1 MRLAKLAL
9 SIAFAAAS
17 AGPVLVLSGCGGVG
31 ANVGETHV
39 GKQEL
44 YRTGNFDYDEF
55 FEDVHGLQDS
65 AKAIV
70 ADEKAARVP
79 LGQVLG
85 IGETSIDRMLEV
97 LRDKAE
103 EFAQSKNRVHF
114 AIEGVD
120 DQGKPLAGQQV
131 TVTPSAAK
139 GKQVPKDAGGV
150 RRRARA
156 DGPERRAG
164 LGKVRAGSGPKQ
176 KARREGRRFEG
187 LARERVREDAER
199 KARRDRA
206 RAFGGQAGE
215 RGHRRAFREGGG
227 QLAQVHQA
235 ERRAPHGGSHAE
247 IKPQDKSAK
256 GPKGKPT
263 PAAAPPKPKDVPAKP
278 KEPAK
283 PAAADKADK
292 PDKPEKPAPPPAPKP
307 AAGEGG
313 RLQPLNMCDKTASH
327 VEPARPGHTGRRRRG
342 HPGGARGEGRGRPR
356 PG

>member
-139 GKQVPKDAGGV
+139 GKQVPKDAGEF
-150 RRRARA
+150 A
-156 DGPERRAG
+156 AG
-164 LGKVRAGSGPKQ
+164 LEQMAQKEGQVWEKYAPLPVRSKRLVEKADALKGSLEKEFEKTPKEKRDEIGRELSAAKQVSADIGELSEKVVANSLKFIKQSGELLT
-176 KARREGRRFEG
+176 A
-187 LARERVREDAER
+187 AAN
-199 KARRDRA
+199 
-206 RAFGGQAGE
+206 
-215 RGHRRAFREGGG
+215 
-227 QLAQVHQA
+227 
-235 ERRAPHGGSHAE
+235 AE

-256 GPKGKPT
+256 GPKGKPA
-263 PAAAPPKPKDVPAKP
+263 PAAAPKPKDAPAKP

-283 PAAADKADK
+283 PVAVEKADK
-292 PDKPEKPAPPPAPKP
+292 PDKPEKPAHPAAPKP
-307 AAGEGG
+307 AAGEGSDFN
-313 RLQPLNMCDKTASH
+313 P
-327 VEPARPGHTGRRRRG
+327 
-342 HPGGARGEGRGRPR
+342 
-356 PG
+356 